1 MFKRV
6 IYENWGLIIAMGSFA
21 LTVTV
26 YGVMVIRAMLMKP
39 ESRDHMAALPLDDGQ
54 PQPPPPQP

>member
-6 IYENWGLIIAMGSFA
+6 IYDNWSLIIAIGAFA
-21 LTVTV
+21 LTITV

-39 ESRDHMAALPLDDGQ
+39 ERRERMAALPLEDGTEKSAGD
-54 PQPPPPQP
+54 

>member
-6 IYENWGLIIAMGSFA
+6 IYDNWSLIIALGAFA
-21 LTVTV
+21 LTATV

-39 ESRDHMAALPLDDGQ
+39 ERREQMAALPLDDDT
-54 PQPPPPQP
+54 PPQV

>member
-6 IYENWGLIIAMGSFA
+6 IYDNWSLIIALGAFA
-21 LTVTV
+21 LTATV

-39 ESRDHMAALPLDDGQ
+39 ERQEQMAALPLEDETT
-54 PQPPPPQP
+54 PKA

>member
-6 IYENWGLIIAMGSFA
+6 IYDHWSLIIALGAFA
-21 LTVTV
+21 LTATV

-39 ESRDHMAALPLDDGQ
+39 ERREQMAALPLDDGT
-54 PQPPPPQP
+54 PPQD

>member
-6 IYENWGLIIAMGSFA
+6 IYDNWSLIIALSAFA
-21 LTVTV
+21 LTATV

-39 ESRDHMAALPLDDGQ
+39 ERQEQMAALPLEDETT
-54 PQPPPPQP
+54 PKA